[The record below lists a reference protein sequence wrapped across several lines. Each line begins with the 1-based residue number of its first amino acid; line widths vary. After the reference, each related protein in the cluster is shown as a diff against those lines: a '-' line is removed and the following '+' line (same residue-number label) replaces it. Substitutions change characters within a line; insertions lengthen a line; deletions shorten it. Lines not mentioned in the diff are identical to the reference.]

1 MIQRNEDM
9 QIIRIVVEGGVTLG
23 NMSRISEQYTVQAG
37 GVKGKLKKL
46 KYSTY
51 VFMLDSSAIYT

>member
-1 MIQRNEDM
+1 M